1 MVVEAQSARTRAAR
15 EATKWMILLQEEP
28 DDRDLHRRFRE
39 WRDSSPVNAAAWAA
53 TEHMSKLSAAVL
65 PDYVEEW
72 HRTEVRRPAR
82 MLARRRWLL
91 PAVATAMVA
100 CVVALAVPVVL
111 LQFRSD
117 YATGT
122 TELRTVALP
131 DGSEVILAPDTSI
144 ALSFAAHER
153 RVRLLAGEA
162 FFAVKADAGRPF
174 KVEARNVETTVLGT
188 RFDVLMDGDGV
199 VVAVEEGSVS
209 VGVLAATG
217 AITRLQPGQSVR
229 MTRAGAPHAGS
240 KPPQLTASWRHGQ
253 LYLQDQT
260 LREAIDRLSGYFS
273 GSIVLADAALGD
285 LQVTGAYN
293 LRDPEEALRG
303 MAEVLG
309 FKVRRITPWLL
320 VVSGF

>member
-1 MVVEAQSARTRAAR
+1 
-15 EATKWMILLQEEP
+15 MILLQEEP
-28 DDRDLHRRFRE
+28 DDRDMHRRFRE
-39 WRDSSPVNAAAWAA
+39 WRDSSPVNAAAWSA

-72 HRTEVRRPAR
+72 HRTRVRRPRR

-91 PAVATAMVA
+91 PAAATAMVA
-100 CVVALAVPVVL
+100 CVVALAMPGVL

-122 TELRTVALP
+122 AELRTVALP
-131 DGSEVILAPDTSI
+131 DGSEVTLAPDTNI
-144 ALSFAAHER
+144 ALSFAADER

-162 FFAVKADAGRPF
+162 FFAVKLDAGRPF

-209 VGVLAATG
+209 IGVLAATG
-217 AITRLQPGQSVR
+217 TIMRLQPGQSVR

-273 GSIVLADAALGD
+273 GSIVLTDAALGD

>member
-1 MVVEAQSARTRAAR
+1 
-15 EATKWMILLQEEP
+15 
-28 DDRDLHRRFRE
+28 
-39 WRDSSPVNAAAWAA
+39 
-53 TEHMSKLSAAVL
+53 
-65 PDYVEEW
+65 
-72 HRTEVRRPAR
+72 

-91 PAVATAMVA
+91 PAAATAMAA
-100 CVVALAVPVVL
+100 CVVALAVPSVL

-122 TELRTVALP
+122 ADLRTVALP
-131 DGSEVILAPDTSI
+131 DGSEVTLAPDTNI
-144 ALSFAAHER
+144 ALSFAADER

-162 FFAVKADAGRPF
+162 FFAVKPDAGRPF

-273 GSIVLADAALGD
+273 GSIVLTDAALGD